1 MNAKTINDSLND
13 NYAVVVK
20 YVNGKNTTVTRS
32 EIIDES
38 TIFANENQ
46 FINLNNVTNAIVCKD
61 EHQASNAAR

>member
-1 MNAKTINDSLND
+1 MNAKSINDSLND

-20 YVNGKNTTVTRS
+20 YINGKHTTVTCS

-61 EHQASNAAR
+61 ERQASNAAR

>member
-1 MNAKTINDSLND
+1 MDANTINDSLND

-20 YVNGKNTTVTRS
+20 YVNGKHTTVTRS

-61 EHQASNAAR
+61 EHQVSNATR

>member
-1 MNAKTINDSLND
+1 MNAKSINDSLND

-20 YVNGKNTTVTRS
+20 YINGKHTTVTRS

-61 EHQASNAAR
+61 ERQASNAAR